1 MDASTAIH
9 AEAQANQVTQSE
21 SQETKNQHTQPMKRP
36 EVKISKDDDTLKCDL
51 YGDKD
56 VFKFKN
62 SVAEYDFANENGIKV
77 KLNPVKKYAAKIG
90 EREVIISVR
99 KNGTVEQINQ
109 YNEDG
114 KLDGEQLE
122 WHDNGHQWYIMQ
134 RKNGNL
140 HGEQKLWYEN
150 GQQEFIH
157 HLKNGSL
164 HGDQCEWYPNG
175 NQKYIMNYTDNKQD
189 GKQLGWY
196 ENGQQEYDYF
206 AKNDA
211 MEGVQVAWC
220 SNGEKKHLYNYKHGK
235 LHGIQEEWNDKG
247 ESVSRQSYKNGNLV

>member
-150 GQQEFIH
+150 GQQE
-157 HLKNGSL
+157 
-164 HGDQCEWYPNG
+164 
-175 NQKYIMNYTDNKQD
+175 
-189 GKQLGWY
+189 
-196 ENGQQEYDYF
+196 YDYF